1 MVNKSARPSVAN
13 ECGRRDREEMLAESR
28 NRPGAR
34 AANLDEPESQSEDLP
49 RIPVLNLLDGRKEAI
64 LVHNGEDYRLRIT
77 SKGRLILTK

>member
-1 MVNKSARPSVAN
+1 MVNKQVGPGVAN
-13 ECGRRDREEMLAESR
+13 ETKDEMLAESK
-28 NRPGAR
+28 NSPGHR
-34 AANLDEPESQSEDLP
+34 DVDLDEPGWTAQETP